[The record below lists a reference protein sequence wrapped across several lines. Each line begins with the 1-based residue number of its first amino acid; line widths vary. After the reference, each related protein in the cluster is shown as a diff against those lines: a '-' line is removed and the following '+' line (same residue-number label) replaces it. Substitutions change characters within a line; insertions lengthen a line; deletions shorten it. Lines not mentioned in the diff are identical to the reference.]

1 MAAIARWLI
10 VMIFDHNGPSGILN
24 VKGMPVLSVD
34 YLPAAY
40 SYLLFQEG
48 KVSG

>member
-1 MAAIARWLI
+1 MAAIARWLN
-10 VMIFDHNGPSGILN
+10 VMIYDPNGSSGILN
-24 VKGMPVLSVD
+24 VKDMPVLSVD
-34 YLPAAY
+34 YLPAY